1 MRLSAVV
8 AALGVAALGGSLAA
22 CGGDGSK
29 GSGTAKVEANASSS
43 VPTDGRRGGALTFI
57 AAADVDYI
65 DPGLDYYQFGQAV
78 QAAVNRTLYAY
89 RPDDSVKPIPD
100 LAEGPPEISADRKT
114 VTVRIRRSV
123 FFSPPVNREVK
134 AQDVKYAFERAFTKN
149 VPNGYTTTYFGDLV
163 GVPAKPNTTGYRPI
177 SGIETPDDQTLVFHF
192 KHPTAVLAA
201 GAMVMPITSPVPK
214 EYAQQFDE
222 KLPST
227 YDKHVA
233 FTGPYMVRN
242 DAQGNLVGRKPGQ
255 VIELVRNPRW
265 NSKSDFRAAYLDK
278 ITIQEGNTDLAVA
291 ARRALTGSHS
301 VSCDTGA
308 PPAQVLKE
316 ALSRQKDQVKFIP
329 AGNTRWIS
337 MNTEVKPFDNVNVRK
352 AVIAAV
358 DRTALLKTIGGT
370 VVGTVANGYIPPGI
384 PGFEEAGGLK
394 QNADLDF
401 MASPSGD
408 LEVAKR
414 YMLKA
419 KAQGVPVTDDG
430 RYAGNEELLVVAVN
444 ADPGKRTA
452 EVAADQI
459 GKLGF
464 KLKVRNAPTDTM
476 YTKFC
481 MVPSAKV
488 PICPNVGFG
497 KDFADPQS
505 LLDPTFNGAR
515 VTQSITSNY
524 SMLDDKAINGA
535 MAKATTS
542 AGADRN
548 RAWADINRM
557 VAEQAP
563 AIPWV
568 WDKYAL
574 IESKDV
580 AGVTNAFFNSWDFSF
595 TSLK

>member
-8 AALGVAALGGSLAA
+8 AALVVAALGGSLAA

-43 VPTDGRRGGALTFI
+43 VPTNGRRGGALTFI

-100 LAEGPPEISADRKT
+100 LAESPPEISADRKT

-192 KHPTAVLAA
+192 KHATAVLAA
-201 GAMVMPITSPVPK
+201 GAMVMPITSPVPE

-265 NSKSDFRAAYLDK
+265 NSKTDFRAAYLDK

-301 VSCDTGA
+301 VCCDTGA

-316 ALSRQKDQVKFIP
+316 ALSRQKDQ
-329 AGNTRWIS
+329 G
-337 MNTEVKPFDNVNVRK
+337 
-352 AVIAAV
+352 IAAV

-370 VVGTVANGYIPPGI
+370 VVGTVATGYIPPGI

-430 RYAGNEELLVVAVN
+430 RYAGNEQLLVVAVN

-488 PICPNVGFG
+488 PICPNV
-497 KDFADPQS
+497 DLILAAQS
-505 LLDPTFNGAR
+505 AR
-515 VTQSITSNY
+515 T
-524 SMLDDKAINGA
+524 
-535 MAKATTS
+535 
-542 AGADRN
+542 AGWSPLPDR
-548 RAWADINRM
+548 
-557 VAEQAP
+557 
-563 AIPWV
+563 
-568 WDKYAL
+568 
-574 IESKDV
+574 
-580 AGVTNAFFNSWDFSF
+580 
-595 TSLK
+595 